1 MKRQIKMRD
10 ICVEKMTTSTMIDVK
25 DICDLSFSV
34 PWSLSSLEKEL
45 TNPNALYIVVKL
57 GEKVVGF
64 GGIWVV
70 FDEATVIN
78 IAVHP
83 DYRGIHISDI
93 IMENLINKA
102 KSMGACSMTLEV
114 RISNITAIKLYEKYG
129 FIIEGTRKNFYD
141 NPKEDGH
148 IMWKYNI

>member
-1 MKRQIKMRD
+1 MRD
-10 ICVEKMTTSTMIDVK
+10 ICVEEMTTSTMIDVK

-93 IMENLINKA
+93 IMETLINKA

-114 RISNITAIKLYEKYG
+114 RISNIPAIKLYEKYG

>member
-1 MKRQIKMRD
+1 MRD
-10 ICVEKMTTSTMIDVK
+10 IYVEEMTTSTMIDVK

-83 DYRGIHISDI
+83 NYRGIHISDI

-114 RISNITAIKLYEKYG
+114 RISNIPAIKLYEKYG

>member
-1 MKRQIKMRD
+1 MRD
-10 ICVEKMTTSTMIDVK
+10 ISVEKMTASTIVDVK
-25 DICDLSFSV
+25 DICDRSFSV
-34 PWSLSSLEKEL
+34 PWSLTSLEKEL
-45 TNPNALYIVVKL
+45 TNPNASYIIVKL
-57 GEKVVGF
+57 GEKIVGF

-102 KSMGACSMTLEV
+102 KSMGASSMTLEV
-114 RISNITAIKLYEKYG
+114 RISNIPAIKLYEKYG

-141 NPKEDGH
+141 NPKEDAH

>member
-1 MKRQIKMRD
+1 MRD
-10 ICVEKMTTSTMIDVK
+10 ICVEEMTTSTMVDVK
-25 DICDLSFSV
+25 DICNLSFSV

-114 RISNITAIKLYEKYG
+114 RISNIPAIKLYEKYG

>member
-1 MKRQIKMRD
+1 MRD
-10 ICVEKMTTSTMIDVK
+10 ICVEEMTTSTMIDVK

-102 KSMGACSMTLEV
+102 KIMGACSMTLEV
-114 RISNITAIKLYEKYG
+114 RISNIPAIKLYEKYG

>member
-1 MKRQIKMRD
+1 MRD
-10 ICVEKMTTSTMIDVK
+10 ISVEEMTTSTMIDVK
-25 DICDLSFSV
+25 NICDLSFSV
-34 PWSLSSLEKEL
+34 PWSLTSLEKEI
-45 TNPNALYIVVKL
+45 TNPNASYIVVKL
-57 GEKVVGF
+57 GEKIVGF

-83 DYRGIHISDI
+83 NYRGIHISDI

-102 KSMGACSMTLEV
+102 KSMGASSMTLEV
-114 RISNITAIKLYEKYG
+114 RISNIPAIKLYEKYG

>member
-1 MKRQIKMRD
+1 MRD
-10 ICVEKMTTSTMIDVK
+10 IYVEEMTTSTMVDVK
-25 DICDLSFSV
+25 DICDLSFSI

-114 RISNITAIKLYEKYG
+114 RISNIPAIKLYEKYG

>member
-1 MKRQIKMRD
+1 MRD

>member
-1 MKRQIKMRD
+1 MRD
-10 ICVEKMTTSTMIDVK
+10 ICVEEMTTSTMIDVK

-114 RISNITAIKLYEKYG
+114 RISNIPAIKLYEKYG

>member
-1 MKRQIKMRD
+1 MRD
-10 ICVEKMTTSTMIDVK
+10 IYVEKMTTSTMVDVK
-25 DICDLSFSV
+25 DICDLSFSI

-114 RISNITAIKLYEKYG
+114 RISNIPAIKLYEKYG

>member
-1 MKRQIKMRD
+1 MRD
-10 ICVEKMTTSTMIDVK
+10 IYVEEMTTSTMIEVK

-64 GGIWVV
+64 GGVWVV

-102 KSMGACSMTLEV
+102 RSMGACSMTLEV
-114 RISNITAIKLYEKYG
+114 RISNIPAIKLYEKYG

>member
-1 MKRQIKMRD
+1 MCD
-10 ICVEKMTTSTMIDVK
+10 ICVEKMTTSTMNDVK

-114 RISNITAIKLYEKYG
+114 RISNIPAIKLYEKYG